1 MPEAGSVWMAGILVT
16 GIGATAATDLWAIAR
31 ARLLGVPPLDYAMVG
46 RWVGHMARGRF
57 RHASIA
63 AAAPVRGER
72 ATGWAVHYLTGIAF
86 AGLLP
91 LVWGPG
97 WFLEPTPGPAMIVGL
112 GSVLAPFLV
121 MQPALGAGL
130 AARRT
135 PDPARARLHS
145 LLTHGVFG
153 LGLYAS
159 GLVFSHAI

>member
-1 MPEAGSVWMAGILVT
+1 MSEGWPVLLAGVLAT
-16 GIGATAATDLWAIAR
+16 GAGATALIDLWAIAR
-31 ARLLGVPPLDYAMVG
+31 ARLFGVPPLDYALVG

-63 AAAPVRGER
+63 AAAPVPGER
-72 ATGWAVHYLTGIAF
+72 AAGWAVHYLTGIAF

-91 LVWGPG
+91 AMWGPG
-97 WFLEPTPGPAMIVGL
+97 WFAQPTPVPAMIVGL
-112 GSVLAPFLV
+112 GSVLAPFLIL
-121 MQPALGAGL
+121 QPALGAGL

-135 PDPARARLHS
+135 PDPGRARLHS